1 MKTLPVNTP
10 SATRATT
17 HRPVA
22 SAWRLL
28 ACAMGAIVLA
38 LIFAAYL
45 RPGFALDL
53 VNRFVLCL

>member
-1 MKTLPVNTP
+1 MKAIRNMSFTTP
-10 SATRATT
+10 S
-17 HRPVA
+17 RP
-22 SAWRLL
+22 SAGARRLL
-28 ACAMGAIVLA
+28 GRVAIAFFLA